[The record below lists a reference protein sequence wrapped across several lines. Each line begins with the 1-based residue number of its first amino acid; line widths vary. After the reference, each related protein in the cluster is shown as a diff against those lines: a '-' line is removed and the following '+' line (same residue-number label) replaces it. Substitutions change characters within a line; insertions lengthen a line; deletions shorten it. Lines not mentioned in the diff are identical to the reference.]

1 MSRGF
6 DPDNPPR
13 LLVANRGEIALRIIR
28 GAKDEGWKTIAVY
41 SEADRLAPHVAM
53 ADEAYCI
60 GAPPSSESYLRIP
73 NLMEAA
79 RRGRATHL
87 HPGYGFLSEN
97 EALPSACVDHGL
109 GFVGPSAAAM
119 RSMGS
124 KTAAR
129 EAAQKAKVPVVPGSP
144 PLPADPNVAVEWA
157 EKVGYPVLLKAAF
170 GGGGKGMRLCKNADE
185 VKTNVV
191 LARGEAGRSFGND
204 TIFLERT
211 MIKPRHVEIQLMC
224 DRHGNG
230 VYLGERECS
239 IQRRHQKLIEETPSV
254 VVDPATRKKMGEA
267 AVRLALAIGY
277 ENAGTCEFLF
287 DQDGNFYFLEM
298 NTRLQVEHPVTELC
312 TGIDLVRAQLR
323 VALGQKLPWTQEQI
337 EPKGAALECR
347 ICAEDPFHNFVPVSG
362 RIFYTRFPQG
372 PGVRLDMA
380 FESGTDVSVYYDS
393 MLGKLITWGADREEA
408 RERMLRALSEF
419 ELEGIPTNIP
429 FHRWALAHPEYIA
442 GHIHTGFIDDY
453 WKAAEVG
460 TPSTDDTEL
469 LAILGAVGAV
479 REREQPGMSTMA
491 DFAPGTS
498 VTVDPMAPKIGPW
511 KRATT
516 WRR

>member
-1 MSRGF
+1 MKSKF
-6 DPDNPPR
+6 DPANPPR

-41 SEADRLAPHVAM
+41 SDADRLAPHVAM
-53 ADEAYCI
+53 ADEAYPI
-60 GAPPSSESYLRIP
+60 GPAPSSESYLRIP
-73 NLMEAA
+73 NLLEAA
-79 RRGRATHL
+79 RKGRATHL

-97 EALPSACVDHGL
+97 EALPTACVENGL
-109 GFVGPSAAAM
+109 SFVGPSAAAM
-119 RSMGS
+119 RAMGS

-129 EAAQKAKVPVVPGSP
+129 EAAQKANVPVVPGSP
-144 PLPADPNVAVEWA
+144 PLPADPEVAVQWA

-170 GGGGKGMRLCKNADE
+170 GGGGKGMRFCKNADE
-185 VKTNVV
+185 VRTNVV

-204 TIFLERT
+204 TIFLERAVVN
-211 MIKPRHVEIQLMC
+211 PRHVEIQMIA
-224 DRHGNG
+224 DRYGNG

-254 VVDPATRKKMGEA
+254 VVDPATRQRMGEA

-312 TGIDLVRAQLR
+312 TGVDLLRAQLR
-323 VALGQKLPWTQEQI
+323 VALGEPLPWKQEEI
-337 EPKGAALECR
+337 EPVGAALECR
-347 ICAEDPFHNFVPVSG
+347 ICAEDPFHNFTPVSG
-362 RIFYTRFPQG
+362 RISYARFPQG

-380 FESGTDVSVYYDS
+380 FESGTEVSVYYDS
-393 MLGKLITWGADREEA
+393 MLGKLITWGRDREEA
-408 RERMLRALSEF
+408 RERMLRALDEF
-419 ELEGIPTNIP
+419 VIEGIPTNLA

-442 GHIHTGFIDDY
+442 GRIHTGFIDQY
-453 WKAAEVG
+453 FKGA
-460 TPSTDDTEL
+460 EL
-469 LAILGAVGAV
+469 LKPNAQEEETLAMLGAIAAL
-479 REREQPGMSTMA
+479 REREQPGG
-491 DFAPGTS
+491 APASLLGIAAG
-498 VTVDPMAPKIGPW
+498 DPSAPQISPW
-511 KRATT
+511 KRAAS